1 MKKPIYP
8 CLWFDGQAKEA
19 AEFYC
24 TVFPNST
31 SKEENSFVAL
41 FESAGQ
47 KFMCLN
53 GGPNFKIN
61 PSISFFVVC
70 ETEEE
75 LDSIW
80 SKLLEGGPILM
91 ALDKYPWSEKYGWIQ
106 DKFGVNWQLSFGKL
120 ADVGQKFTPALM
132 FTQNQHGNAEKAV
145 NFYTSVFENSSI
157 RGILKYDDNEP
168 VEAGK
173 VKHAQFQLD
182 KTVFMAMDGGMAHD
196 FKFNEAVSFVVS
208 CKDQAEVDY
217 YWDKLTEG
225 GEESMCGWLKDQ
237 FGVSWQI
244 VPEILEELMSDPE
257 RFPRVMQAFMQMKKF
272 DIATLLKA

>member
-31 SKEENSFVAL
+31 SKEENSFVTL

-75 LDSIW
+75 LDDIW
-80 SKLLEGGPILM
+80 NKLLEGGPILM